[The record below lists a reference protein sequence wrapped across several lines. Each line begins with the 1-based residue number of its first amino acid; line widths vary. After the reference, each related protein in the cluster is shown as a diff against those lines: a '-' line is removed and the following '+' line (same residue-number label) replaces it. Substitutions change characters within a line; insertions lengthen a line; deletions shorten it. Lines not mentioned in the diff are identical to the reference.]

1 MPGAPPLILATAA
14 GSSDAPPSPRVVTKS
29 KRTKGRKKNMA
40 DLAASLAN
48 RIAPKHKR
56 HIPDMARNKW
66 SKS

>member
-1 MPGAPPLILATAA
+1 MPRAPPLILATAA
-14 GSSDAPPSPRVVTKS
+14 GSSDHPPRGVTQS

-56 HIPDMARNKW
+56 HTPDMARNKW